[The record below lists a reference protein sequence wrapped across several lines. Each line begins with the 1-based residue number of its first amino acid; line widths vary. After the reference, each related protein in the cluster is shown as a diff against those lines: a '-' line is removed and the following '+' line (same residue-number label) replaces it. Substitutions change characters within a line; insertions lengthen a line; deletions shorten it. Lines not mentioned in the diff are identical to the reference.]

1 MVKPFIQI
9 KPKTGIDKAI
19 AYSLGK
25 WEKLERYLENGA
37 NASEILYSLVET
49 AKANG
54 LTPFVYLQ
62 RLLEALQKNPANI
75 GSLLL
80 WHVDQ
85 PQQINN

>member
-9 KPKTGIDKAI
+9 KPKTGIDKTI

-54 LTPFVYLQ
+54 LEPYAYLS
-62 RLLEALQKNPANI
+62 RIIEALPRVQTTDDLRA
-75 GSLLL
+75 LL
-80 WHVDQ
+80 
-85 PQQINN
+85 P